1 MDATETDVI
10 VGCLDDVLA
19 SLEQIT
25 TTLWK
30 SVDATTM
37 SYMRDSLLL
46 QQGKLLA
53 IKANLKF
60 F

>member
-10 VGCLDDVLA
+10 EGCLDDVLA

-37 SYMRDSLLL
+37 SYYE
-46 QQGKLLA
+46 G
-53 IKANLKF
+53 
-60 F
+60 